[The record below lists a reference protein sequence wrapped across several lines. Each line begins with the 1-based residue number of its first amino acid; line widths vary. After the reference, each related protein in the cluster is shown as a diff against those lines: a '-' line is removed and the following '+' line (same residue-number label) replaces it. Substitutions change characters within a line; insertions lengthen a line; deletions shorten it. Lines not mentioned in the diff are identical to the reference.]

1 MKKLTNHERAT
12 KAAAARWGGRG
23 NSKLIRVDADI
34 PQIIKAIPTAD
45 RRRVVSAAIRKA
57 VSHGSL

>member
-12 KAAAARWGGRG
+12 KAASARWGGRG
-23 NSKLIRVDADI
+23 GSKLIRVDADI
-34 PQIIKAIPTAD
+34 PQIIKEITAED

-57 VSHGSL
+57 VSNWLR